1 MTDTVKTRK
10 NRTGAI
16 SYIAQSNKWR
26 ARMMI
31 NGKYKHLGMYESELQ
46 ARAALDDLIFNIA
59 NGQYIDPA
67 QTRRAQTRRA
77 QTQARDDE
85 KAAARAVRID
95 RAYRNWLNSSPRPD
109 FD

>member
-67 QTRRAQTRRA
+67 QIRRA